1 MELEKLKIEKNEKS
15 YVKNFIPLT
24 YLDLPVEL
32 ISEDGGIYMLW
43 IKDLEDKE
51 LWYIVFINPT
61 QILKY
66 LRGEISARELIE
78 NGETYVGERNY
89 ENYFEI
95 RNLIELNS
103 AIKNKLV
110 NKLPTYETKIKLDK
124 TFYNE
129 IENLIY
135 QNLKKQ
141 QIMNDLKDIK
151 KLNKIN
157 LPYSENSSICLAT

>member
-1 MELEKLKIEKNEKS
+1 MVGLELEKLKIEKNGKG

-32 ISEDGGIYMLW
+32 VSEDGSIYMLW
-43 IKDLEDKE
+43 INDLEDKE

-66 LRGEISARELIE
+66 LRGEISVRDIIE
-78 NGETYVGERNY
+78 NGETFVGERNY

-95 RNLIELNS
+95 RNLIELDF

-110 NKLPTYETKIKLDK
+110 NKLPTYQAKIKLDK
-124 TFYNE
+124 TLYNE
-129 IENLIY
+129 IEYL
-135 QNLKKQ
+135 L
-141 QIMNDLKDIK
+141 
-151 KLNKIN
+151 
-157 LPYSENSSICLAT
+157 